1 MRNLE
6 IIKLFWPLPLP
17 KKSNFEFPHHTRI
30 SSLQFQSM
38 MLFRIYQHFCY
49 NYGAFFIK
57 SEQVCIE
64 LSIEKNGVY
73 YTLQKHME
81 DNAQDIQ
88 HDKYLSGSP
97 VFVSTFNSDSFGMA
111 FRNPLQYKF
120 SK

>member
-57 SEQVCIE
+57 SKQVCIE

-88 HDKYLSGSP
+88 HDNFCIYL
-97 VFVSTFNSDSFGMA
+97 
-111 FRNPLQYKF
+111 
-120 SK
+120 

>member
-88 HDKYLSGSP
+88 HDKSSNTPYP
-97 VFVSTFNSDSFGMA
+97 
-111 FRNPLQYKF
+111 Y
-120 SK
+120 SKQIPHKPPDLPYTRI